1 MNQNVITMRLR
12 DFTRDDHPFGNKQG
26 RETLSLISDFV
37 DDHPSDIYEISLEGI
52 VATDASFPRESVIS
66 LAKLSKGEKGFYLTG
81 SLTKD
86 LLDNWHYAAIAKEQP
101 LILKTDDDYSIIG
114 PALNQGAKE
123 LLDFVMKEG
132 EVTTSK
138 VVQKFGGSAQNASAK
153 LKKLYST
160 SLILGSKAVAES
172 GGLEFVYRAIK

>member
-1 MNQNVITMRLR
+1 MNQKVMPMRLR

-26 RETLSLISDFV
+26 RETLSLLSDFV
-37 DDHPSDIYEISLEGI
+37 DENPSDIYEISIEGI

-66 LAKLSKGEKGFYLTG
+66 LVKLSKGERGFYLTG
-81 SLTKD
+81 SFTKD

-101 LILKTDDDYSIIG
+101 LILKTDNGYSIIG
-114 PALNQGAKE
+114 PTLSKGAKE

-160 SLILGSKAVAES
+160 GLILGSKDVAES

>member
-1 MNQNVITMRLR
+1 MVPMRLR

-26 RETLSLISDFV
+26 RETLSLLSDFI
-37 DDHPSDIYEISLEGI
+37 DENPSDIYEISIEGI
-52 VATDASFPRESVIS
+52 TATDASFPRESVIS

-81 SLTKD
+81 SFTKD

-101 LILKTDDDYSIIG
+101 LLLKTVDGYSIIG
-114 PALNQGAKE
+114 PAPRKGAKE
-123 LLDFVMKEG
+123 LLDFIMKEG
-132 EVTTSK
+132 DVTTSK

-160 SLILGSKAVAES
+160 GLILGSKTAAES
-172 GGLEFVYRAIK
+172 GGLEFVYKPIK

>member
-1 MNQNVITMRLR
+1 MRLR
-12 DFTRDDHPFGNKQG
+12 DFTKDDHPFGNKQG
-26 RETLSLISDFV
+26 RETLSLMSDFV
-37 DDHPSDIYEISLEGI
+37 DENPSDIYEISIEGI

-81 SLTKD
+81 SFTKD
-86 LLDNWHYAAIAKEQP
+86 LLDNWHYAAVAKEQP
-101 LILKTDDDYSIIG
+101 LILKNGNGYSIIG
-114 PALNQGAKE
+114 TALNKGAME
-123 LLDFVMKEG
+123 LLDFIMLEG

-160 SLILGSKAVAES
+160 GLILGSKVVAES